1 MAEGTWFYVRNGQ
14 QQGPVSVAQLRQYAA
29 PTDLVWQ
36 NGMTDWVPA
45 HSVPGLLPPAAPRPP
60 MAPPGMPGQPVGYYA
75 PQPGQPANPNDIGQ
89 NAGMRMLLP
98 VGRSGWAIA
107 AGYLGLFSVLVCP
120 APIAVVISIIAIM
133 DIKKHPERHGMG
145 RAIFGLVM
153 GGLFSIGLMIGVV
166 VNLMHLH

>member
-1 MAEGTWFYVRNGQ
+1 MAEATWFYVRNGQ
-14 QQGPVSVAQLRQYAA
+14 QQGPVSVAELRQYAA

-45 HSVPGLLPPAAPRPP
+45 HAVPGLLPPAPPRPP
-60 MAPPGMPGQPVGYYA
+60 MTPGGPVGYYA
-75 PQPGQPANPNDIGQ
+75 PQPRGPVDPNDIGQ

-107 AGYLGLFSVLVCP
+107 AGYLGLFSLVACP
-120 APIAVVISIIAIM
+120 GPIAVIISIIAIW
-133 DIKKHPERHGMG
+133 DIKTHPDRHGMG

-153 GGLFSIGLMIGVV
+153 GIIGSAFLLLLAAGGAFDA
-166 VNLMHLH
+166 HHHR